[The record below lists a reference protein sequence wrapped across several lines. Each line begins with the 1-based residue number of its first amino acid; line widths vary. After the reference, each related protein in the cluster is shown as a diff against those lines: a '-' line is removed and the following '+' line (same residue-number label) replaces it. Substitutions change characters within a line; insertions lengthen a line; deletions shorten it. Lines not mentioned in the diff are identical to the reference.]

1 MIVFFT
7 LAMKSSNYVS
17 LPVYQRSL
25 ALKDLSTAVASYFSY
40 DSDLF
45 VLPKKSGL
53 RNEIANA
60 LFIDASLISKNLVE
74 AATASSKKR
83 RNKNITYI
91 NIMTRNILAYCNGLE
106 KDGVKEKEYVQLL
119 RKEIR
124 SFRAD
129 FKQWRKSLISSED

>member
-1 MIVFFT
+1 
-7 LAMKSSNYVS
+7 MKNRNYVS

-25 ALKDLSTAVASYFSY
+25 ALKDLSTAIANYFSY
-40 DSDLF
+40 EGDLF

-60 LFIDASLISKNLVE
+60 LFTDASLISKNLVE
-74 AATASSKKR
+74 AATASSKKI

-106 KDGVKEKEYVQLL
+106 KDGVKEKEYLQLL

-124 SFRAD
+124 SFRTD
-129 FKQWRKSLISSED
+129 FKQWRKSLVSSEE

>member
-1 MIVFFT
+1 
-7 LAMKSSNYVS
+7 MKSSNYVS

-25 ALKDLSTAVASYFSY
+25 ALKDLSTAVANYFSY
-40 DSDLF
+40 DGDLF

-83 RNKNITYI
+83 RNKNIIYI
-91 NIMTRNILAYCNGLE
+91 NIMIRNILAYCNGLE

-129 FKQWRKSLISSED
+129 FKQWRKSLISSEE

>member
-1 MIVFFT
+1 
-7 LAMKSSNYVS
+7 MKSRNYVS

-40 DSDLF
+40 DGDLF

-60 LFIDASLISKNLVE
+60 LFTDASLISKNLVE
-74 AATASSKKR
+74 AATASSKKI

-119 RKEIR
+119 RKDIR

>member
-1 MIVFFT
+1 
-7 LAMKSSNYVS
+7 MKNRNYAS

-40 DSDLF
+40 EGDLF

-60 LFIDASLISKNLVE
+60 LFVDASLISKNLVE
-74 AATASSKKR
+74 AATASSKKI

-106 KDGVKEKEYVQLL
+106 KDGVKEKEYLQLL

-129 FKQWRKSLISSED
+129 FKQWRKSLISSEE

>member
-1 MIVFFT
+1 
-7 LAMKSSNYVS
+7 MKSRNYVS

-40 DSDLF
+40 DGDLF

-60 LFIDASLISKNLVE
+60 LFTDASLISKNLVE
-74 AATASSKKR
+74 AATASSKKI

-91 NIMTRNILAYCNGLE
+91 NIKPRNILANCNGME
-106 KDGVKEKEYVQLL
+106 KEGVKEKEYVQLL
-119 RKEIR
+119 RKDIR